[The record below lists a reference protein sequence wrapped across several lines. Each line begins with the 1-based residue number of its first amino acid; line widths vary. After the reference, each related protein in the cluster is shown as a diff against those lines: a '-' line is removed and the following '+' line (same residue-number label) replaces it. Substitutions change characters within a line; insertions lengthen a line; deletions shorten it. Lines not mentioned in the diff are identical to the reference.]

1 MAKKITE
8 EENIIIPTHIG
19 IIMDGNGRWAR
30 KRLLPHKAGHYQG
43 TLVLKKILKYCKKIG
58 VKYLTVYAFST
69 ENWRRPQAEV
79 DALMELFNK
88 YLDEAVDF
96 YSENVRAKLI
106 GDKSGLS
113 DELVAKINKIE
124 KDTENFDGMTFCVA
138 LNYGGREEIAHA
150 CREIAKQVKDGKLS
164 IDDITEETVANNIYT
179 AGIPD
184 VDLVIRPSGEYR
196 TSNFLLWQSAYAEYV
211 FMDNVLWPDFTEKDL
226 DKAIIEFSK
235 RNRRFGGLDT
245 DTKE

>member
-30 KRLLPHKAGHYQG
+30 KRFLPHKAGHYQG
-43 TLVLKKILKYCKKIG
+43 TLVLKKIIKYCKKIG

-69 ENWRRPQAEV
+69 ENWRRPQSEV
-79 DALMELFNK
+79 NALMQLFNK

-96 YSENVRAKLI
+96 YSENIRAVLI

-113 DELVAKINKIE
+113 DELVSKINKIE

-138 LNYGGREEIAHA
+138 LNYGGREEITHA
-150 CREIAKQVKDGKLS
+150 AREIAKQVKEGKLNPE
-164 IDDITEETVANNIYT
+164 DITEDTVAANIYT

-196 TSNFLLWQSAYAEYV
+196 ISNFLLWQSAYAEYV

-235 RNRRFGGLDT
+235 RNRRFGGLDA
-245 DTKE
+245 KE